1 MSRWIQRLGLGLA
14 LAAALAQPSAAQGV
28 QTGQLVGSVKTS
40 DGQKLPGATVTVA
53 SPALQGTRDQVTD
66 ENGDYS
72 FKGLPNGAYTV
83 TVSMSGLTTV
93 EQKSVVPLGGIAR
106 VDATLNVQNLEETV
120 VVTAESSSVLTTSQ
134 VGANYNDETVQTLP
148 TSRTLAGIAELAP
161 GLTNDTPNADQVSIA
176 GGFAYDNVFLI
187 DGVDVNDNLF
197 GSPNNLFIEDAIE
210 ETQVLTSGISSEYGR
225 FSGGVVNAV
234 TKRGG
239 NDLSGSYRA
248 QVDNPKW
255 TSLNP
260 YEEANNVE
268 RTDDIKLA
276 HEATLGGPLVKDRL
290 WFFLAG
296 RSASNRNSLVFPDSG
311 VATDVTQENK
321 RGQVKLTGTV
331 ALNHTVSGTY
341 LNNSTEQT
349 QPSFGF
355 ATAGLRSIDP
365 NTIASRKL
373 PNSLLVGT
381 YTGILRPNL
390 ILEAQYSE
398 KKFEFADN
406 GGSDTNLVT
415 GSPFLTL
422 GATTGALGHY
432 NAPYFDATDPEQRNN
447 RQLAGSL
454 SYYVSTAGL
463 GRHDLKAGYEN
474 YRSTNTGGNS
484 QSPTNYVFYAD
495 YVQDAS
501 GAPLRDSGG
510 FIVPDFVSGQT
521 LRTLYLAERNARI
534 DTTTQSFFLNDHVQL
549 GSHWSANLGVRY
561 ERVRSSATGGIVG
574 IDTDT
579 LVPRL
584 ALSFDPRGDGRYR
597 LDATYAHYAGKYN
610 EAQIA
615 GNTNVGT
622 PNYLYQLYVG
632 PSGQGRD
639 FAPGYDHAN
648 YVNTD
653 GVFPTA
659 NVFFEEGL
667 SSPLTKEISF
677 SAKAALGDRG
687 GFVAVSYTKR
697 DLSNFFEDFVG
708 IAEGRT
714 TVIQDGVNFGTFDNR
729 VFRNSDI
736 PTRRYQGVSVQ
747 AAHRPS
753 TRWGLYGNYTIQL
766 KNEGNFEGELRNQPA
781 QSSLFG
787 DYPELYVPARNFP
800 EGRNASFQRH
810 KVRAWTTYDLGLG
823 RAGSL
828 ASAVIW
834 RYDSALTYS
843 LTNAAVPF
851 SEIQLARDPGYASPP
866 TEQLLYFGGK
876 GTQEFA
882 GSHKF
887 DVALTYSV
895 PLVRSVAPYVKFTM
909 VNVLNND
916 KLTSWNTTVS
926 PDFDGPVDAD
936 GLPTQFIRGS
946 RFGTATSAAN
956 YPLSYLSNGTAVR
969 ARAFDVS
976 VGFRF

>member
-1 MSRWIQRLGLGLA
+1 MSRWIRGLGLA
-14 LAAALAQPSAAQGV
+14 LALAFAFVPPTAAQGV
-28 QTGQLVGSVKTS
+28 QTGQLVGSVKTA
-40 DGQKLPGATVTVA
+40 DGQMLPGATVTVK
-53 SPALQGTRDQVTD
+53 SPALQGSREQITD
-66 ENGDYS
+66 ADGAYG
-72 FKGLPNGAYTV
+72 FKGLPIGTYTV
-83 TVSMSGLTTV
+83 TVTLSGMTTV

-106 VDATLNVQNLEETV
+106 VDASLNVKNIEETI
-120 VVTAESSSVLTTSQ
+120 VVTAERSSALTTSQ
-134 VGANYNDETVQTLP
+134 VGANYESETVRTLP

-239 NDLSGSYRA
+239 NQLSGSYRA
-248 QVDNPKW
+248 QLNNPKW

-260 YEEANNVE
+260 FEEASNVQ
-268 RTDDIKLA
+268 RTDDVNLA

-296 RSASNRNSLVFPDSG
+296 RAASTRTSNVFPDSG
-311 VATDVTQENK
+311 IGTDVTQDNK

-331 ALNHTVSGTY
+331 TPNHTLSGTY
-341 LNNSTEQT
+341 LNNATDQT

-365 NTIASRKL
+365 NTIATRTL
-373 PNSLLVGT
+373 PNTLFVTT
-381 YTGILRPNL
+381 YTGILRPTL
-390 ILEAQYSE
+390 IVEAQYSE
-398 KKFEFADN
+398 KKFKFKDS
-406 GGSDTNLVT
+406 GGTDTNLVS

-432 NAPYFDATDPEQRNN
+432 NAPYFDATDPEQRDN
-447 RQLAGSL
+447 RQVAGSL
-454 SYYVSTAGL
+454 SYYLSTTSL
-463 GRHDLKAGYEN
+463 GRHDLKVGYEN

-495 YVQDAS
+495 YAQDA
-501 GAPLRDSGG
+501 GGRPLVDSGG
-510 FIVPDFVSGQT
+510 FIIPSFVSGET
-521 LRTLYLAERNARI
+521 TRTLYLAERNARI
-534 DTTTQSFFLNDHVQL
+534 DTTTSSLFLNDHWQI

-561 ERVRSSATGGIVG
+561 ERVRSEATGGIVG

-579 LVPRL
+579 IVPRL
-584 ALSFDPRGDGRYR
+584 ALSFDPKGDGRYR
-597 LDATYAHYAGKYN
+597 IDATYAHYAGKYN

-615 GNTNVGT
+615 GNTNVAT

-632 PSGQGRD
+632 PSGEGRG
-639 FAPGYDHAN
+639 FAPGFDSAN
-648 YVNTD
+648 YVNTG

-659 NVFFEEGL
+659 NVFFADGL
-667 SSPLTKEISF
+667 SSPITRELSF
-677 SAKAALGDRG
+677 SAKAAIGQRG
-687 GFVAVSYTKR
+687 GYVALTYTKR
-697 DLSNFFEDFVG
+697 DMSNFFEDFFG

-714 TVIQDGVNFGTFDNR
+714 QVIQNGVDYGTFDNR
-729 VFRNSDI
+729 VFRNSDL
-736 PTRRYQGVSVQ
+736 PTRRYQGLSAQ
-747 AAHRPS
+747 TAFRPT

-781 QSSLFG
+781 QSSVFG
-787 DYPELYVPARNFP
+787 NYPELYVPERNFP

-810 KVRAWTTYDLGLG
+810 KARAWTTYDLSMG
-823 RAGSL
+823 RIGTL
-828 ASAVIW
+828 ASALIW

-851 SEIQLARDPGYASPP
+851 SDIQLSRDPGYASPP
-866 TEQLLYFGGK
+866 PTQQLFFGGK
-876 GTQEFA
+876 GTQDFA

-887 DVALTYSV
+887 DVALTYSIPV
-895 PLVRSVAPYVKFTM
+895 IKSLSPYVKFTM
-909 VNVLNND
+909 VNVLDND
-916 KLTSWNTTVS
+916 KLTSWNTAVS
-926 PDFDGPVDAD
+926 PDNNGPKDAD
-936 GLPTQFIRGS
+936 GLPTQFVRGS

-956 YPLSYLSNGTAVR
+956 FPLSYLSTGTAVR
-969 ARAFDVS
+969 SRAYDFAL
-976 VGFRF
+976 GFRF